1 MIAEDKMKAAVND
14 AEIEAEV
21 VVEEEEER
29 KTQKPNE
36 EVHFEYTIANEM
48 EELGASN
55 VYAEFMQIF

>member
-1 MIAEDKMKAAVND
+1 MIAEDKMKATDDV
-14 AEIEAEV
+14 EIDGNEV
-21 VVEEEEER
+21 VEEER

-36 EVHFEYTIANEM
+36 DKIQFEYTIANEM

>member
-1 MIAEDKMKAAVND
+1 MIAEDKMKATDDV
-14 AEIEAEV
+14 EIEGGE
-21 VVEEEEER
+21 VVEEES

-36 EVHFEYTIANEM
+36 DKIQFEYTIANEM

>member
-1 MIAEDKMKAAVND
+1 MKAADQNND
-14 AEIEAEV
+14 AEIEGEIID
-21 VVEEEEER
+21 EER

-36 EVHFEYTIANEM
+36 DKIQFEYTIANEM

>member
-1 MIAEDKMKAAVND
+1 MKAADHYND
-14 AEIEAEV
+14 GEIEAEV
-21 VVEEEEER
+21 IEEER

-36 EVHFEYTIANEM
+36 DNIHFEYTIANEM

>member
-1 MIAEDKMKAAVND
+1 MKAADQNND
-14 AEIEAEV
+14 AEIEGEIV
-21 VVEEEEER
+21 EEER

-36 EVHFEYTIANEM
+36 DKIQFEYTIANEM

>member
-1 MIAEDKMKAAVND
+1 MIAEDKMKASDD
-14 AEIEAEV
+14 AEIEGNEV
-21 VVEEEEER
+21 VEEER

-36 EVHFEYTIANEM
+36 DKIQFEYTIANEM

>member
-1 MIAEDKMKAAVND
+1 MIAEDKMKATDD
-14 AEIEAEV
+14 AEIEGGE
-21 VVEEEEER
+21 VVEEES

-36 EVHFEYTIANEM
+36 DKIQFEYTIANEM